1 MTQFTTLA
9 YDYKVFSYGNTMGIE
24 HVRALVNEDFEEVN
38 ALIVDVIK
46 SPVPMINDIANH
58 IINAGGKRLRPL
70 LVLLACRACN
80 YEGKAHLMLA
90 TMIEF
95 FHVATLLH
103 DDVIDESALRRGK
116 KTAHTIWGN
125 KASILVGDYLFTK
138 YLQLMVDVGD
148 IDIIHLLIGIAPQMG
163 SGEIQQLS
171 NRCNTNLSLDDYLEV
186 IRSKTSLLFAASATL
201 GPIIAKADE
210 SVQKSLYA
218 FGLHL
223 GNGFQLI
230 DDALDY
236 CSNAKTIGKNIGD
249 DLANGKV
256 TLPLLYAI
264 QHGTA
269 QQRLKIQQSL
279 EEGTL
284 KYLADILEAIKET
297 NAIEYTRS
305 AAAQEIELALAS
317 LDILP
322 NSKYKEGL
330 IELSHYAINR
340 DH

>member
-1 MTQFTTLA
+1 MMLEFFL
-9 YDYKVFSYGNTMGIE
+9 YGNAMGIDSL
-24 HVRALVNEDFEEVN
+24 RALVSDDFEAVN
-38 ALIVDVIK
+38 ALIIEIIK

-70 LVLLACRACN
+70 LVLLASRACQ
-80 YEGKAHLMLA
+80 YEGKAHIMLA

-103 DDVIDESALRRGK
+103 DDVIDESALRRGR
-116 KTAHTIWGN
+116 KTAHKIWGN

-163 SGEIQQLS
+163 CGEIQQFS
-171 NRCNTNLSLDDYLEV
+171 NRCNTSLSLEEYLEV

-201 GPIIAKADE
+201 GALIAKTDE
-210 SVQKSLYA
+210 PVQKALYS

-236 CSNAKTIGKNIGD
+236 CSNANTIGKNIGD

-264 QHGTA
+264 KHGTSK
-269 QQRLKIQQSL
+269 QQVKIQESL
-279 EEGTL
+279 EQGTL
-284 KYLADILEAIKET
+284 KYLPDILEAITET
-297 NAIEYTRS
+297 KAIEYTRTI
-305 AAAQEIELALAS
+305 AAQEIELAIAELE
-317 LDILP
+317 ILP
-322 NSKYKEGL
+322 NSPYKKAL
-330 IELSHYAINR
+330 IEFSYYAINR

>member
-1 MTQFTTLA
+1 
-9 YDYKVFSYGNTMGIE
+9 MGID
-24 HVRALVNEDFEEVN
+24 HLRALVNEDFEAVN
-38 ALIVDVIK
+38 ALIIEIIK

-70 LVLLACRACN
+70 LILLSCRAN
-80 YEGKAHLMLA
+80 QYEGKAHIMLA

-103 DDVIDESALRRGK
+103 DDVIDESSLRRGR
-116 KTAHTIWGN
+116 KTAHKIWGN

-163 SGEIQQLS
+163 CGEIQQFS
-171 NRCNTNLSLDDYLEV
+171 NRCNTNLSLEDYLEV

-201 GPIIAKADE
+201 GPLIAKADE

-264 QHGTA
+264 QHGTP
-269 QQRLKIQQSL
+269 QQQIKIQESL
-279 EEGTL
+279 KKGSL
-284 KYLADILEAIKET
+284 KYLADILEAIHQT
-297 NAIEYTRS
+297 NAIEYTRRV
-305 AAAQEIELALAS
+305 AAQEIEQAIAAL
-317 LDILP
+317 DVLP